1 MHACDRDAAFCSM
14 LVACKVIYNDYAHGE
29 GRRLDGRC
37 ARGDSGRHLELQQ
50 AIALVTGGRLYM
62 DARALVAVVRAER
75 EGGRRAGG
83 CCRLVRAVMALEPGA
98 VHAPGRT
105 GLLHW
110 LYAQCRAGGRP
121 KNVPEAHFCAELLFA
136 GAAHVYLQ
144 FVQGTPVC
152 ECGGLSMCCYAACPG
167 VVPDVP
173 EEKPVG
179 LGTACALAVAAERGA
194 LSGGFGHIP
203 AHNTSGGGV
212 VPMTPEAHSSDV
224 VPATPGAHSPG
235 VVPVTP
241 EALSLDLKRAT
252 PGAHSPGVVRMPL
265 KAHSLA
271 LVPATPGAH
280 SPGVVPMTPEA
291 HSLAL
296 VPETPNSHSPG
307 VVPVTPEAHSLAL
320 VPETPNSHSP
330 GVVPVTPEAHSLAL
344 VPETPNSHSPGVV
357 PVTPEAHSLALV
369 PETPN
374 SHSPGIVLGVHAEN
388 PAQPDSGT
396 AHQLGGAADHPA
408 LSQACA
414 GSGTHT

>member
-75 EGGRRAGG
+75 EGGRRAGR
-83 CCRLVRAVMALEPGA
+83 CCRLMRAVMALEPGA

-173 EEKPVG
+173 EEKPAG

-194 LSGGFGHIP
+194 LLGGFGHIQ
-203 AHNTSGGGV
+203 AQNTSGGGV
-212 VPMTPEAHSSDV
+212 VPVTPEAHGLDLKR
-224 VPATPGAHSPG
+224 ATPGAHSPG

-252 PGAHSPGVVRMPL
+252 PGAHSPGVVP
-265 KAHSLA
+265 
-271 LVPATPGAH
+271 V
-280 SPGVVPMTPEA
+280 TPEPL
-291 HSLAL
+291 SLAL

-307 VVPVTPEAHSLAL
+307 VVRMPPEADSLAL
-320 VPETPNSHSP
+320 VPVTLDAHSP
-330 GVVPVTPEAHSLAL
+330 GVVPMTPEAHSSDL
-344 VPETPNSHSPGVV
+344 VPETPG
-357 PVTPEAHSLALV
+357 A
-369 PETPN
+369 
-374 SHSPGIVLGVHAEN
+374 HSPGIVLGVHAEK

-396 AHQLGGAADHPA
+396 AHELSGAADHPA